1 MSYGLLGRTLGHSFS
16 RQIHAQIADYDY
28 DLFEVEPADISS
40 FFEGGNWRG
49 VNVTIPYKETVL
61 PYCDEI
67 SEQAQRIGCVNTL
80 VRRADGTLFGTNT
93 DYDGLSFAL
102 DNAGIAIRG
111 KKCLVLGNG
120 ATSKTVCTVLADK
133 GAREIVVFGRHDAV
147 PYTEIPLHHDAEVI
161 VNATPVGMYPNN
173 GQRLIDLDGFTR
185 LEACFDV
192 IYNPHRSQFLLDAEK
207 RRTASPD
214 GLGVKICD
222 GLPMLVAQAVV
233 AAKYF
238 IGLDDIAGKIA
249 PILANMRAADEN
261 IVLIGMPGVG
271 KTTIGEALAAKLG
284 RSFVDIDSAIEE
296 KYGSVPD
303 YINNHGVD
311 AFRAVESETIAE
323 IGKQHGL
330 VIATGG
336 GSPTIPANKDLL
348 RQNGRIYWLTRALED
363 LPTDGR
369 PLSAGGL
376 ETLRR
381 LFDERKDCYAD
392 FADSAIE
399 NRNVDPTVS
408 QILEDF
414 HEAMHH

>member
-16 RQIHAQIADYDY
+16 PQIHAQIADYDY

-120 ATSKTVCTVLADK
+120 ATSKTVTTVLSDK

-147 PYTEIPLHHDAEVI
+147 PYSDIPLHHDAQVI

-173 GQRLIDLDGFTR
+173 GQRLIDLDEFTR

-192 IYNPHRSQFLLDAEK
+192 IYNPHRSQFLLDAE
-207 RRTASPD
+207 RR
-214 GLGVKICD
+214 GVKICD

-271 KTTIGEALAAKLG
+271 KTTIGQALAARLG
-284 RSFVDIDSAIEE
+284 RRFVDVDSEIEAQH
-296 KYGSVPD
+296 GNVPD
-303 YINNHGVD
+303 YINTHGVA
-311 AFRAVESETIAE
+311 AFRTIESETIAA
-323 IGKQHGL
+323 IGKNHGL

-348 RQNGRIYWLTRALED
+348 RQNGRIYWLTRPLED

-381 LFDERKDCYAD
+381 LFDERRDCYAD

-399 NRNVDPTVS
+399 NRNVDTTVS

>member
-16 RQIHAQIADYDY
+16 PQIHAQIADYDY
-28 DLFEVEPADISS
+28 RLYEVEPEDIPA
-40 FFEGGNWRG
+40 FFAEGDWQGI
-49 VNVTIPYKETVL
+49 NVTIPYKETVL
-61 PYCDEI
+61 PFCDEV
-67 SEQAQRIGCVNTL
+67 SEQARRIGCVNTL

-93 DYDGLSFAL
+93 DYDGLAYAL
-102 DNAGIAIRG
+102 DSAGIKIAG

-133 GAREIVVFGRHDAV
+133 GAQEIVVFGRHARDKQDIV
-147 PYTEIPLHHDAEVI
+147 PYSDIALHHDAEVI

-173 GQRLIDLDGFTR
+173 GARLIDLDGFAH

-192 IYNPHRSQFLLDAEK
+192 IYNPHRSQFLLDAE
-207 RRTASPD
+207 RR
-214 GLGVKICD
+214 GVITCD
-222 GLPMLVAQAVV
+222 GLPMLVAQAVY
-233 AAKYF
+233 AAVHF
-238 IGLDDIAGKIA
+238 IGLADPAEKIA
-249 PILANMRAADEN
+249 PILAKMRADDEN

-348 RQNGRIYWLTRALED
+348 RQNGRIYWLTRALEE

-369 PLSAGGL
+369 PLSAGGI

-381 LFDERKDCYAD
+381 LFDERKSCYAD
-392 FADSAIE
+392 FADVTIA
-399 NRNVDPTVS
+399 NDDVDTTVS

>member
-16 RQIHAQIADYDY
+16 PQIHAQIADYDY
-28 DLFEVEPADISS
+28 RLYEVEPEDIPA
-40 FFEGGNWRG
+40 FFAEGDWQGI
-49 VNVTIPYKETVL
+49 NVTIPYKETVL
-61 PYCDEI
+61 PYCDEV
-67 SEQAQRIGCVNTL
+67 SEQARRIGCVNTL

-93 DYDGLSFAL
+93 DYDGLAYAL
-102 DNAGIAIRG
+102 DSAGIKIAG

-120 ATSKTVCTVLADK
+120 ATSKTVTTVLSDK

-147 PYTEIPLHHDAEVI
+147 PYTEIPLHHNAEVI

-173 GQRLIDLDGFTR
+173 GARLIDLDGFAH

-192 IYNPHRSQFLLDAEK
+192 IYNPHRSRFLLDAE
-207 RRTASPD
+207 RR
-214 GLGVKICD
+214 GVITCD
-222 GLPMLVAQAVV
+222 GLPMLVAQAVY
-233 AAKYF
+233 AAVHF
-238 IGLDDIAGKIA
+238 IGLTDPAEKIA
-249 PILANMRAADEN
+249 PILAKMRADDEN

-271 KTTIGEALAAKLG
+271 KTTIGQALAARLG
-284 RSFVDIDSAIEE
+284 RRFVDIDSAIEE

-303 YINNHGVD
+303 YINNHGVA
-311 AFRAVESETIAE
+311 AFRTIESETIAA
-323 IGKQHGL
+323 IGKNHGL

-348 RQNGRIYWLTRALED
+348 RQNGRIYWLTRPLED

-369 PLSAGGL
+369 PLSAGGI

-381 LFDERKDCYAD
+381 LFDERKSCYAD
-392 FADSAIE
+392 FADVTIA
-399 NRNVDPTVS
+399 NDDVDTTVS

>member
-1 MSYGLLGRTLGHSFS
+1 MKCGLLGRTLGHSFS
-16 RQIHAQIADYDY
+16 PAIHAQIADYDY
-28 DLFEVEPADISS
+28 DLFEVEPADITS
-40 FFEGGNWRG
+40 FFEGGDWRG

-67 SEQAQRIGCVNTL
+67 SDQARRIGCVNTL

-93 DYDGLSFAL
+93 DYDGLAYAL
-102 DNAGIAIRG
+102 ESAGIEIRG

-120 ATSKTVCTVLADK
+120 ATSKTVCTVLGDK
-133 GAREIVVFGRHDAV
+133 GAREIVVFGRHTRDEQAIV
-147 PYTEIPLHHDAEVI
+147 PYSDISLHHDAEVI

-173 GQRLIDLDGFTR
+173 GARLIDLDGFDQ

-192 IYNPHRSQFLLDAEK
+192 IYNPRRTKFLLDAE
-207 RRTASPD
+207 RR
-214 GLGVKICD
+214 GVITCD
-222 GLPMLVAQAVV
+222 GLPMLVAQAVY
-233 AAKYF
+233 AAVHF
-238 IGLDDIAGKIA
+238 IGLTDPAEKIA
-249 PILANMRAADEN
+249 PILAKMRADDEN

-296 KYGSVPD
+296 KHGSVPD

-311 AFRAVESETIAE
+311 AFRAVERETIAE

-348 RQNGRIYWLTRALED
+348 RQNGRIYWLTRALEE
-363 LPTDGR
+363 LPTNGR
-369 PLSAGGL
+369 PLSAGGI

-381 LFDERKDCYAD
+381 LFDERKSCYAD
-392 FADSAIE
+392 FADVTIA
-399 NRNVDPTVS
+399 NDDVDTTVS